1 VAASLDSLSSS
12 TLTFGLLMDVL
23 LNLVHDYGY
32 VGIIIFL
39 VLTGC
44 GLPLPEEVALIAA
57 GVLSAPGQP
66 LNPWISLLCCL
77 IGCLVGDSIMY
88 FIGRKIGRRVMN
100 SKTPWGKYLTPER
113 EKLLEYMIHEH
124 GVKVL
129 FVARFLVGIRSPV
142 YLTTGILKFP
152 FVRFI
157 LADLLC
163 ASVVILL
170 FFGLSYYF
178 GEAVGQWIRNA
189 EYGLTVVVVIGLIIA
204 AIMAWRHYKH
214 NQEPSKPGALE
225 KLLGENEATLKA
237 HEHDPPLDLTA
248 ETTSASSEAA
258 APP

>member
-1 VAASLDSLSSS
+1 
-12 TLTFGLLMDVL
+12 MDAL
-23 LNLVHDYGY
+23 LNLVPDYGY
-32 VGIIIFL
+32 AGIIIFL

-57 GVLSAPGQP
+57 GVLSVPGGK
-66 LNPWISLLCCL
+66 LDPWLALASCL
-77 IGCLVGDSIMY
+77 VGCLVGDSIMY

-100 SKTPWGKYLTPER
+100 SNTPWGKYLTPER

-142 YLTTGILKFP
+142 YLTTGILRYPFWKFI
-152 FVRFI
+152 V
-157 LADLLC
+157 ADLFC

-189 EYGLTVVVVIGLIIA
+189 EYGLTVVVVVGVIIGGF
-204 AIMAWRHYKH
+204 MAYRHYKH
-214 NQEPSKPGALE
+214 NQEPTKPGTLE
-225 KLLGENEATLKA
+225 KLLGENEETLKQ
-237 HEHDPPLDLTA
+237 HEHDQAIDLLEESKADSETA
-248 ETTSASSEAA
+248 
-258 APP
+258 PQP

>member
-1 VAASLDSLSSS
+1 ME
-12 TLTFGLLMDVL
+12 FL
-23 LNLVHDYGY
+23 LNLVPDYGY
-32 VGIIIFL
+32 VGIIVFL

-57 GVLSAPGQP
+57 GVLSAPP
-66 LNPWISLLCCL
+66 NPRMDPWLALLCCL
-77 IGCLVGDSIMY
+77 VGCLVGDSIMY

-100 SKTPWGKYLTPER
+100 SNTPWGKYLTPER
-113 EKLLEYMIHEH
+113 EKLLEYMIHQH

-152 FVRFI
+152 YVRFI

-178 GEAVGQWIRNA
+178 GPVVGEWIRKS
-189 EYGLTVVVVIGLIIA
+189 EIVLTIVVVLGVLLAGFLA
-204 AIMAWRHYKH
+204 YRHYRH

-225 KLLGENEATLKA
+225 KLLGEDEATLMA
-237 HEHDPPLDLTA
+237 HEHDADLELPEKTKADSETA
-248 ETTSASSEAA
+248 SR
-258 APP
+258 P

>member
-1 VAASLDSLSSS
+1 
-12 TLTFGLLMDVL
+12 MDAL
-23 LNLVHDYGY
+23 LNLVPDYGY
-32 VGIIIFL
+32 AGIIVFL

-57 GVLSAPGQP
+57 GVLSVPGGK
-66 LNPWISLLCCL
+66 LDPWLALASCL

-88 FIGRKIGRRVMN
+88 WIGRKIGRRVMN

-124 GVKVL
+124 GAKVL

-142 YLTTGILKFP
+142 YLTTGILRYP
-152 FVRFI
+152 FWKFI
-157 LADLLC
+157 LADLFC

-189 EYGLTVVVVIGLIIA
+189 EYGLTIVVVVGVIIGGF
-204 AIMAWRHYKH
+204 MAWRHYRH
-214 NQEPSKPGALE
+214 NQEPTRPGALE
-225 KLLGENEATLKA
+225 KLLGENEETLKQ
-237 HEHDPPLDLTA
+237 HEHDADVDMLVESKTNSETA
-248 ETTSASSEAA
+248 SQ
-258 APP
+258 P